1 MDPDPASDLDASR
14 RTWLAAERTWL
25 AWWRTALG
33 TAVAAIGVGSVLPH
47 AVGGGRWAYAVL
59 GVAYAALAVALFWA
73 GAERQRRCEQALREG
88 EYAGLD
94 HRMVT
99 AFTVSG
105 IVLTLT
111 TAVLVLIEA

>member
-1 MDPDPASDLDASR
+1 MEPDLDLDASR

-33 TAVAAIGVGSVLPH
+33 TTVAGVGVGGVLPH
-47 AVGGGRWAYAVL
+47 AVGGSRWAYAVL
-59 GVAYAALAVALFWA
+59 GVAYAGLAIALFWA
-73 GAERQRRCEQALREG
+73 GAQRQRRCEHALREG

-94 HRMVT
+94 PRMVV

-105 IVLTLT
+105 IALALA
-111 TAVLVLIEA
+111 TAVLVLADT

>member
-1 MDPDPASDLDASR
+1 MEPDLDLDASR

-33 TAVAAIGVGSVLPH
+33 TSVAAIGVGSVLPH
-47 AVGGGRWAYAVL
+47 AVGGRRWAYAAL
-59 GVAYAALAVALFWA
+59 GIAYAALAIALFWA
-73 GAERQRRCEQALREG
+73 GAERQRRCEHALREG

-94 HRMVT
+94 PRLVT

-105 IVLTLT
+105 IVLALT
-111 TAVLVLIEA
+111 TAVLVLVES

>member
-1 MDPDPASDLDASR
+1 
-14 RTWLAAERTWL
+14 
-25 AWWRTALG
+25 
-33 TAVAAIGVGSVLPH
+33 
-47 AVGGGRWAYAVL
+47 
-59 GVAYAALAVALFWA
+59 VALFWA

-94 HRMVT
+94 HRLVS

-105 IVLTLT
+105 IVLALT